1 MSFKL
6 FDGNK
11 FSDKK
16 DTSNSGEVQQQFILE
31 HRPTTCMLCT
41 SVFHIVMFSMNRLPS
56 LVEFSFSMAL
66 MTGAINARQRQII
79 NR

>member
-11 FSDKK
+11 LSDKK

-31 HRPTTCMLCT
+31 HTTCMLCT

-79 NR
+79 NK